1 MTKQQWYEKLFSNYA
16 NKYEKEVYTQGTVQE
31 VDFLEE
37 LLQHDKRLSVL
48 DVGCGTGRHA
58 IELARRGYAVTGID
72 LSENM
77 LQKARE
83 KAAKAN
89 VKVTFIQADARTF
102 QRSEKYD
109 LVIMLCEGGFSLME
123 TDQMNY
129 AILKNARAAMKEKGL
144 FVFTCLNAL
153 FPLFH
158 SVKDFMDQGS
168 GANFSLLTFDWLTFR
183 EHTNV
188 EMTDDDGHSF
198 FLNTNERYYAP
209 SEITWMLKSLGLDEV
224 EIYGGEVGNFSR
236 CRLTPDYFELLVIAR

>member
-1 MTKQQWYEKLFSNYA
+1 MTKQQWYERLFSNFA
-16 NKYEKEVYTQGTVQE
+16 NKYEKEVFTQGTVQE

-83 KAAKAN
+83 KAVKAN
-89 VKVTFIQADARTF
+89 VEVTFIQADARSF
-102 QRSEKYD
+102 VSSEKYD

-123 TDQMNY
+123 TDEMNY
-129 AILKNARAAMKEKGL
+129 AILKNARAAMKEKGQ

-158 SVKDFMDQGS
+158 SVKEFMEQGS
-168 GANFSLLTFDWLTFR
+168 GANYSLLTFDWVTFR
-183 EHTNV
+183 EHSNV
-188 EMTDDDGHSF
+188 EMTDDDGQSF

-224 EIYGGEVGNFSR
+224 EIFGGEVGNFSR